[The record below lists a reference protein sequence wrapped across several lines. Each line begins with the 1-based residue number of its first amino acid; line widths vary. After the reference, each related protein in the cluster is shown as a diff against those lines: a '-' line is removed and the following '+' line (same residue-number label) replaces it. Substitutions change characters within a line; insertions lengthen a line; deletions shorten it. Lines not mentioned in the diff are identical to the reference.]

1 MARKP
6 RAASAAPKDTTTP
19 GVDQSAPVTTFENS
33 PEFQAAVASAVAKAV
48 PALIPALREQILQ
61 NLGTARGDAPA
72 VPGDHLWADA
82 LAMSIAQITDQG
94 TGRKTVAPAVLK
106 ARSEA
111 RALMVQLIVEARAA
125 RRDPALHAQAQG
137 LPRRGAGR
145 SDLGRLR
152 SHPAADRDRMAGRA
166 ERGDAAGERGRGGH
180 LQGLLRLDRH
190 ACRRTIS
197 SRSARTRSPPAGSS
211 CTAARLCAPQRAPSR
226 ATGFPAKAGCA
237 LRISSAPARTR
248 RCACSARSRRPA
260 RQQA

>member
-125 RRDPALHAQAQG
+125 GQIPRYTLKHKVYLDEVLVDPIWVGSDHIQRPTGIEWPGVPNEAMQPANDVAEGIFKAFSDSIGTLPANHQQPERENKVTPGG
-137 LPRRGAGR
+137 LVVHGR
-145 SDLGRLR
+145 PIAR
-152 SHPAADRDRMAGRA
+152 PAASA
-166 ERGDAAGERGRGGH
+166 EPSNGLSGEGG
-180 LQGLLRLDRH
+180 
-190 ACRRTIS
+190 
-197 SRSARTRSPPAGSS
+197 
-211 CTAARLCAPQRAPSR
+211 
-226 ATGFPAKAGCA
+226 
-237 LRISSAPARTR
+237 LRIAHLERPGAHKEVRVLGTVAPA
-248 RCACSARSRRPA
+248 A